1 MTQLTVQDLKHRRS
15 AAIAQRLR
23 YSERA
28 AKARYFRNSN
38 GRDAAQAANWSRQ
51 IEQLEAQLS
60 ALDPSWN
67 RAEQGAK
74 AAATGF
80 GAVLAGLMALAALT
94 VLVQHPKAL
103 VAFAVIGVPA
113 AVFVLG
119 TSEKR

>member
-1 MTQLTVQDLKHRRS
+1 MTQLTVQDLKQRRS
-15 AAIAQRLR
+15 AAIAQRLA

-67 RAEQGAK
+67 RGEHRAV

-80 GAVLAGLMALAALT
+80 GAVLAGLMALSALT
-94 VLVQHPKAL
+94 VLAQNPKVL
-103 VAFAVIGVPA
+103 VAFAVIGLPPA
-113 AVFVLG
+113 VVLIAA
-119 TSEKR
+119 SKKR